1 MIFVGSMLIALHIDI
16 VIKKDNL
23 GFNPV
28 RGGLFQGFQTSFSK
42 KNMQTYKEGECCH

>member
-23 GFNPV
+23 GFNPL
-28 RGGLFQGFQTSFSK
+28 GGG
-42 KNMQTYKEGECCH
+42 EGGS